1 MIVNLINNK
10 TLLHWF
16 LDDGSTSF
24 RRFESNTKQVRLV
37 LCSESFEKHQQELR
51 NLRIQSEDLI
61 QNKQIIASPAN
72 DKIVYSLD
80 DAFDVILLHEQ
91 RHFIQSKAVL
101 ALLGKTIL

>member
-37 LCSESFEKHQQELR
+37 LCSESFEKHQQELLCKKIHEKFGLH
-51 NLRIQSEDLI
+51 LRVRPCKGGFGWRIHACQKEVSDFFE
-61 QNKQIIASPAN
+61 IIGQCEVP
-72 DKIVYSLD
+72 SL
-80 DAFDVILLHEQ
+80 
-91 RHFIQSKAVL
+91 SYKW
-101 ALLGKTIL
+101 K